1 MAVITNLI
9 FICGEKMMTAT
20 ETAAKAAYNSPR
32 KRNIQEEMKKGGKK
46 KEVFLSLA
54 DFSKVVPP
62 REGVRNFKLV

>member
-1 MAVITNLI
+1 
-9 FICGEKMMTAT
+9 MTAT

-62 REGVRNFKLV
+62 HCSIPI

>member
-62 REGVRNFKLV
+62 HCSIPI

>member
-1 MAVITNLI
+1 MVVITNLI

-46 KEVFLSLA
+46 KEVF
-54 DFSKVVPP
+54 
-62 REGVRNFKLV
+62 